1 MASLFS
7 SNQYAFSRNVLMP
20 QEEKLE
26 TGKKHQKLIIGI
38 PKEEDENESRI
49 SLTPFAV
56 EQLVNYGHAV
66 IIERGAGLKA
76 NFSDT
81 EYSEVG
87 AIIAN
92 SKKEVLQCDIIIKV
106 SPLSDEEIE
115 GLKGNQI
122 VFTTLHYL
130 LQERKYFDKLQ
141 QKKITAFAF
150 EYIQDLNNC
159 YTIVRSMSEI
169 AGSTSI
175 LIAAEYLSNVHN
187 GKGELLGGITG
198 VNSTKVVILGAGTAG
213 EFAARTALGLGA
225 NVKVFD
231 HSAYRLRRLHNNIG
245 HRLNSALIQPRLIA
259 KSLKTADVV
268 IGAIRIE
275 ENQHFFIS
283 EDIVKQMKKNA
294 VIVDISIDQGGC
306 FETSHITTHKNPVF
320 QKHGVIHYCVPN
332 IPSRVARTASYAI
345 SNIFAPLLLELAD
358 AGSLNNMLKDN
369 QGFRNGIYLYNGILT
384 KSFIGNRFDIP
395 SKDIN
400 LLLAAF

>member
-1 MASLFS
+1 
-7 SNQYAFSRNVLMP
+7 MP